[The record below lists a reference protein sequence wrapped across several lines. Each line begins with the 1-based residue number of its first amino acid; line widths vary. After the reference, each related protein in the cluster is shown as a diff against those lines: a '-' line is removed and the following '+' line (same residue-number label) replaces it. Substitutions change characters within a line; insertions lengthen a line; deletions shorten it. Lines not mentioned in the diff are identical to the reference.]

1 VLTRAGGSLG
11 ETNSVGWNFETR
23 GVINVTPNGK
33 DHEDIAMSA
42 IDAGAEDFVAGDDS
56 VEIYTQPSD
65 LESVKKALEE
75 TGVAIDSAEVSR
87 VPKNTVALGEKEAV
101 SVLRLVE
108 KLEALDDVQKVYF
121 NAEFGDEVL
130 AAYAS

>member
-1 VLTRAGGSLG
+1 
-11 ETNSVGWNFETR
+11 
-23 GVINVTPNGK
+23 VINISPGAR
-33 DHEDIAMSA
+33 DPDDIAMSA
-42 IDAGAEDFVAGDDS
+42 IDAGAEDFALSEGL

-65 LESVKKALEE
+65 LEDVKKTLEGS
-75 TGVAIDSAEVSR
+75 GVTIDSAEVSR
-87 VPKNTVALGEKEAV
+87 VPKTTVSLGEKEAV

-108 KLEALDDVQKVYF
+108 KLESLDDVQKVYF